1 MKESISK
8 RLGPIEQDRFT
19 CTINRG
25 SLWAV
30 RGVHLI
36 CSAEIISNGNLEK
49 SGLFAQVWKF
59 VATSKWNKPT
69 AQVASVTC
77 MKFMTSSIATTTWN
91 STIAQVLQVASI
103 KFMASYIAETI
114 RNTIDVPTFP
124 RQVVQSESYVIS
136 NTSAWKFQ
144 TIVTRIALN
153 TPISRHPVVHTCTW
167 FEKFSRLMPAAFK
180 RDIVSHTMVRRL
192 RGSCPECLSA
202 ARQQLELNPSHK

>member
-30 RGVHLI
+30 RGVYLI

-91 STIAQVLQVASI
+91 STTAQVLQLASI
-103 KFMASYIAETI
+103 EFMASYVAETI

-136 NTSAWKFQ
+136 DTSAWHRHESFKEL
-144 TIVTRIALN
+144 RRE
-153 TPISRHPVVHTCTW
+153 SRWIRLFLGTLWLTHAHYLKNVAASCRQHLSGILSLTQW
-167 FEKFSRLMPAAFK
+167 F
-180 RDIVSHTMVRRL
+180 DV
-192 RGSCPECLSA
+192 
-202 ARQQLELNPSHK
+202 